1 MTINGTDITQFHAI
15 LLSKHIQPAAVTT
28 YTYWLR
34 QGLGPLNYGHKETF
48 KIIKL
53 TIYLEDSS
61 EDAVADDISNLM
73 TALKSCTL
81 KFDDLTKYFDCT
93 IADSLSDPDTMIAP
107 GVHQLDVTLNSSYA
121 YLPAVSVPLTS
132 QSQTV
137 TAQGNLPSPAVVT
150 LTPTQDIGAVA
161 LTGLSKKPII
171 VKNLHANA
179 PVTIDGE
186 ACTVT
191 EPDIETVL
199 TEAQGANKW
208 LFRKYS
214 MASLANPDD
223 GDIHFLPTKDT
234 IPGNQSYT
242 QQLISDGVDLVHNVG
257 YDYLGYLKTAVQVSA
272 AKTVTLHLYHDDG
285 ASVYLNGTQVYGHNY
300 HMIDWD
306 STGAATVT
314 LTLTVG
320 WNTVEIIWIQHYGP
334 DGIYGITPVLGTQV
348 DALNCKHATPD
359 NPGGIVNKY
368 GDTDMWQ
375 FPALSP
381 GVQTVTTDTLLDTVG
396 VGIQYH
402 PKFM

>member
-15 LLSKHIQPAAVTT
+15 LLSKHIQPATVTT
-28 YTYWLR
+28 YTDWLR
-34 QGLGPLNYGHKETF
+34 QGLSPLSYGCKETF
-48 KIIKL
+48 KSIKL
-53 TIYLEDSS
+53 TIYLEDAT

-81 KFDDLTKYFDCT
+81 KFDDLSKYFDCT

-107 GVHQLDVTLNSSYA
+107 GIHQLDVTLNSSYA
-121 YLPAVSVPLTS
+121 YLPAVTVPLTA

-150 LTPTQDIGAVA
+150 LTPTQDIGAVT
-161 LTGLSKKPII
+161 LTGLSKKPIK
-171 VKNLHANA
+171 VSNLHAGA

-199 TEAQGANKW
+199 TEAQGAGKW

-214 MASLANPDD
+214 MAALANPDD
-223 GDIHFLPTKDT
+223 TDIHLLPTKAT
-234 IPGNQSYT
+234 IPGDQPYT
-242 QQLISDGVDLVHNVG
+242 QQLISDGADLYKGGG

-300 HMIDWD
+300 HMVEWD
-306 STGAATVT
+306 GTGAATVT
-314 LTLTVG
+314 LNLAAG
-320 WNTVEIIWIQHYGP
+320 WNTIEIIWIQHYGP
-334 DGIYGITPVLGTQV
+334 DGIYGVTPVLSSQV

-359 NPGGIVNKY
+359 NPGGIVNKFP
-368 GDTDMWQ
+368 DTDFWQ
-375 FPALSP
+375 FSTLSP
-381 GVQTVTTDTLLDTVG
+381 GAQTVTTDTALATCG
-396 VGIQYH
+396 VSIQYR
-402 PKFM
+402 PKFL